1 MSYCPLKSYQVFSI
15 FRNKIHRLPPYI
27 ASFRHLTL
35 FKAEQNPIEWPPK
48 DVMDCNGDSND
59 SQVMSEWIKSM
70 QSWMQDHMPSSTERK
85 MSDDSQGDQSNHG
98 DETV

>member
-1 MSYCPLKSYQVFSI
+1 
-15 FRNKIHRLPPYI
+15 
-27 ASFRHLTL
+27 
-35 FKAEQNPIEWPPK
+35 
-48 DVMDCNGDSND
+48 MDCNGDSND